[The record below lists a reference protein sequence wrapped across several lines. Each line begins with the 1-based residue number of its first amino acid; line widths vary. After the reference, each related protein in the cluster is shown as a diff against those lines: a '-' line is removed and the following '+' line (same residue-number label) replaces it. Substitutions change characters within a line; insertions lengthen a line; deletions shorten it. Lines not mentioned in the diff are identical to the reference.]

1 LRFFSVVIRAA
12 SVAAQ
17 WMRWPNARFI
27 QGVNVQL
34 TFVRRAATMSAVLSL
49 VALLAACATGPRSAT
64 GADEPV
70 TVAGHLV
77 PERIAG
83 NMAAAEEAQ
92 KAGKQDLALQALDS
106 AAKKDPESKLPWL
119 KRAQIHFEAR
129 QYGPAISAA
138 QEVLQRDEADLTA
151 KSILAVSGLRVSA
164 EALEQLRKAN
174 EVNGSTRTEAESVA
188 RLIREALGEP
198 ILVDAPAAGVRPEA
212 RPASRANGSARSSA
226 PRQTAQQVRPTA
238 PAVVTPAKPATPAP
252 TAAPATGSGTK
263 AANPFGSLK

>member
-1 LRFFSVVIRAA
+1 
-12 SVAAQ
+12 
-17 WMRWPNARFI
+17 M
-27 QGVNVQL
+27 QL

-49 VALLAACATGPRSAT
+49 VALLAACATGPRSAAN
-64 GADEPV
+64 ADEPV

-77 PERIAG
+77 PDRIAG
-83 NMAAAEEAQ
+83 NIAAADEAQ

-138 QEVLQRDEADLTA
+138 QEVLQRDDTDLTA

-198 ILVDAPAAGVRPEA
+198 ILVEAPAAGVRNDARPVTRTQSTARPSAARPVAQPA
-212 RPASRANGSARSSA
+212 RPATPIAA
-226 PRQTAQQVRPTA
+226 
-238 PAVVTPAKPATPAP
+238 PAKP
-252 TAAPATGSGTK
+252 TAAAPVSGNGTK